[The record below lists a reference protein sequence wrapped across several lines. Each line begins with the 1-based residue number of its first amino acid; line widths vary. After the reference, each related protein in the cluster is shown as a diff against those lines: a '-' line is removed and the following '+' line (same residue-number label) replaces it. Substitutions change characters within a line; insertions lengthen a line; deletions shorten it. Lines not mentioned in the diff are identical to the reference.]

1 MVADSG
7 LFNPEVYGNS
17 SRWQGQIADD
27 SGWRDNISPG
37 KIENPGATK
46 GWGRRYKVRIMGIH
60 DKEEESISSDQ
71 LPWAQVEMPITG
83 GGGQAGAYM
92 TPNLRQ
98 GMFVYGYFQ
107 DGPEQQVPIITGVLG
122 HNATTKLKQKIG
134 ETDSNF
140 APTSGYAEGKVPKT
154 YRTKEVVP
162 KYDQVTSRPKTA
174 SEEKDVEVAEA
185 VGNEKNLINQFGLK
199 KDLAATAEQLKD
211 ITNAQSQADL
221 LGLLGEAKEVFVKS
235 KVHQEL
241 RNRVKRANSPI
252 KKPEPGATCE
262 SADAP
267 HRLNA
272 GQVQREDKYREK
284 IVVAKPDD
292 PVGSSM
298 KAMQTVIDNITNK
311 IDKYQKAV
319 QGGGYIDMVSLKNPM
334 ADLEKEIEGASQEM
348 SKYMKVVTDKMMEFV
363 NKTTNKE
370 LSSAVSAMP
379 SSMRFMFAD
388 MKELTGQTTHSMYLD
403 IGNNLS
409 ETIGPILKESLNV
422 NNILDKAKERAL
434 GMDMLDINIPLPK
447 ISDLA
452 NEAIGV
458 LDSVKSNVAFPIRRS
473 TGKTPPPG
481 VISGNGTKEDPWI
494 SPASEAQGD
503 IPMPPQ
509 EVLLPPPPP
518 PQQIPPLPEWIAQ
531 FGPEEGKIKYK
542 EAKRGLVTST
552 PDTSL
557 PPVVRQAVLIPPSV
571 SEFSEQ
577 IVSNANSD
585 GIADLTINS
594 SVDVLT
600 KPTVPICYAEDVAA
614 KIIYANKKIID
625 DANNKIINN
634 MNDFIGDMQTMMGIE
649 QQKASDLLPGL
660 EPGAIVNITDEEV
673 LDQVRGGSN
682 YLTAKG
688 VGITFFKNIK
698 PGITTSPGSGAL
710 VDITVS
716 SGGLAGFGN
725 GSGAQH
731 FTWISQGTNYTNGN
745 QNATDVDTDG
755 DGTGMKIN
763 MVVSGGAIQ
772 TIFVHTIGTGY
783 KVGDTIIPHM
793 AGGGSSVAGN
803 GSFKLDMVAGAIDAD
818 GIVIAKNGG
827 NYQTGDVLKINGG
840 GFDAS
845 FTLTAVNDV
854 PKPKEKSAKKP
865 NDLSGLLSKLN
876 GIQGNLSKAL
886 NFENMKTN
894 LFPFELPP
902 NPAVSDFY
910 QLVRGGAAAAE
921 TQLPSLEALA
931 KNVNVDQLIP
941 DPEQALSFV
950 QPQKGQPNITKLAE
964 LRNTAEDLVD
974 TAEGLVDDVTDTF
987 GIG

>member
-7 LFNPEVYGNS
+7 LFNPEVYGQGP
-17 SRWQGQIADD
+17 RWQGQIADD

-37 KIENPGATK
+37 KIENPESTK

-71 LPWAQVEMPITG
+71 LPWAQVEMPITA
-83 GGGQAGAYM
+83 GGGQGGASA

-122 HNATTKLKQKIG
+122 HNATTVLKQKIG

-140 APTSGYAEGKVPKT
+140 AAISGYAEGKVAKT

-162 KYDQVTSRPKTA
+162 KYDQVTSKPKTK
-174 SEEKDVEVAEA
+174 SSQNDVENLES
-185 VGNEKNLINQFGLK
+185 VGKGLLNQFGLK

-211 ITNAQSQADL
+211 IASAQSQADAL
-221 LGLLGEAKEVFVKS
+221 ELIGEAKEIFVKS

-252 KKPEPGATCE
+252 TPPVPGATCE

-298 KAMQTVIDNITNK
+298 KAMQTVIDNLTNK

-319 QGGGYIDMVSLKNPM
+319 QNGGYIDMVSMKNPL
-334 ADLEKEIEGASQEM
+334 ADMNKEIENSSQEM

-370 LSSAVSAMP
+370 LASAVSAMP

-388 MKELTGQTTHSMYLD
+388 MKELTGQTTHKMYLD
-403 IGNNLS
+403 IGNDLS
-409 ETIGPILKESLNV
+409 GTIGPILKQSLNV
-422 NNILDKAKERAL
+422 DGILDIAKQKGRSI
-434 GMDMLDINIPLPK
+434 DMDINIPLPK
-447 ISDLA
+447 IAST
-452 NEAIGV
+452 AIGV
-458 LDSVKSNVAFPIRRS
+458 LDAVNTNVSFPTRRS
-473 TGKTPPPG
+473 TGKTPPKG

-494 SPASEAQGD
+494 SPAIEGQASL
-503 IPMPPQ
+503 PMPPQ
-509 EVLLPPPPP
+509 ELLMPPPPP
-518 PQQIPPLPEWIAQ
+518 VSIPPLPEWIAQ

-542 EAKRGLVTST
+542 EAKKGLVTDMGVGVKMPT
-552 PDTSL
+552 KE
-557 PPVVRQAVLIPPSV
+557 QFEKQLIDN
-571 SEFSEQ
+571 
-577 IVSNANSD
+577 SNTD
-585 GIADLTINS
+585 GISPLTIS
-594 SVDVLT
+594 MDDTLT
-600 KPTVPICYAEDVAA
+600 HPSVPICYAEDVAA
-614 KIIYANKKIID
+614 KVIYANKKAID
-625 DANNKIINN
+625 DANNKIMDN
-634 MNDFIGDMQTMMGIE
+634 MNHFIDDMQTLIGIE
-649 QQKASDLLPGL
+649 QEKGNDLLPGL

-682 YLTAKG
+682 YLTADK
-688 VGITFFKNIK
+688 VGLTFFKNIK

-716 SGGLAGFGN
+716 SGGIVGFGI
-725 GSGAQH
+725 GTGVAQH
-731 FTWISQGTNYTNGN
+731 FTWVSQGTNYDGAGGGNGN
-745 QNATDVDTDG
+745 QNDTHVDTSG
-755 DGTGMKIN
+755 IGTGMRLN
-763 MVVSGGAIQ
+763 MVVSGGVIQ
-772 TIFVHTIGTGY
+772 TLFVHTTGTGY

-793 AGGGSSVAGN
+793 GAGGSSIAGN

-827 NYQTGDVLKINGG
+827 NYQTGDVLKVNGG

-845 FTLTAVNDV
+845 FTITAANDV
-854 PKPKEKSAKKP
+854 PLPKKKDTKKP
-865 NDLSGLLSKLN
+865 NDLSGLLSKLS
-876 GIQGNLSKAL
+876 GIQGNLSQAL
-886 NFENMKTN
+886 QFENMKTN
-894 LFPFELPP
+894 LFDFELPP

-931 KNVNVDQLIP
+931 KNVNADQLIP
-941 DPEQALSFV
+941 DAEQALSFV
-950 QPQKGQPNITKLAE
+950 LPQNGQANINKLAD

-974 TAEGLVDDVTDTF
+974 TVDDVTNTL

>member
-7 LFNPEVYGNS
+7 LFNPEVYGQGP
-17 SRWQGQIADD
+17 RWQGQIADD

-37 KIENPGATK
+37 KIENPESTK

-71 LPWAQVEMPITG
+71 LPWAQVEMPITA
-83 GGGQAGAYM
+83 GGGQAGAFA

-122 HNATTKLKQKIG
+122 HNATTVLKQKIG

-140 APTSGYAEGKVPKT
+140 AATSGYADGKVAKT

-162 KYDQVTSRPKTA
+162 KYDQVTSKPKKA
-174 SEEKDVEVAEA
+174 SVEKDVEVAEA
-185 VGNEKNLINQFGLK
+185 VGNEKNLLNQFGLK

-211 ITNAQSQADL
+211 IANAQSQADAL
-221 LGLLGEAKEVFVKS
+221 QLIGQAKEVFIKS

-241 RNRVKRANSPI
+241 RNRIKRANSPI
-252 KKPEPGATCE
+252 TPPVPGATCE

-298 KAMQTVIDNITNK
+298 KAMQTVIDNLTNK

-319 QGGGYIDMVSLKNPM
+319 QGGGYIDMVSMKNPL
-334 ADLEKEIEGASQEM
+334 ADMNREIENSSQEM

-370 LSSAVSAMP
+370 LASAVSAMP

-388 MKELTGQTTHSMYLD
+388 MKELTGQTTHKMYLD
-403 IGNNLS
+403 IGNDLS
-409 ETIGPILKESLNV
+409 STIGPVLKQALNV
-422 NNILDKAKERAL
+422 DSILDKAKQNAL
-434 GMDMLDINIPLPK
+434 SIDMDINIPLPK
-447 ISDLA
+447 IAST
-452 NEAIGV
+452 AIGV
-458 LDSVKSNVAFPIRRS
+458 LDAVNTNVSFPTRRS
-473 TGKTPPPG
+473 TGKTPPKG
-481 VISGNGTKEDPWI
+481 VISGSGTKEDPWI
-494 SPASEAQGD
+494 SPASEAQGMLA
-503 IPMPPQ
+503 MPPQ
-509 EVLLPPPPP
+509 ELLMPPIP
-518 PQQIPPLPEWIAQ
+518 PQQIPPLPDWIAR

-542 EAKRGLVTST
+542 EAKKGIVTDIGERIVGLRKPTKEEFE
-552 PDTSL
+552 
-557 PPVVRQAVLIPPSV
+557 QQLI
-571 SEFSEQ
+571 Q
-577 IVSNANSD
+577 NSNTD
-585 GIADLTINS
+585 GIADLAISS
-594 SVDVLT
+594 SVDMVT
-600 KPTVPICYAEDVAA
+600 HPSVPMCYAEDVAA
-614 KIIYANKKIID
+614 KIIYANKKAID
-625 DANNKIINN
+625 DANNAILNN
-634 MNDFIGDMQTMMGIE
+634 MNHFIDDMQSMIGIE
-649 QQKASDLLPGL
+649 QGSTSDLLPGL
-660 EPGAIVNITDEEV
+660 EQGAIVTFTDAEV
-673 LDQVRGGSN
+673 LDQTLGGTN
-682 YLTAKG
+682 YLTAER
-688 VGITFFKNIK
+688 VGTSFFGNIT

-716 SGGLAGFGN
+716 SGGLAGLGN
-725 GSGAQH
+725 AGGAQH

-772 TIFVHTIGTGY
+772 TIFVHTIGTKY

-793 AGGGSSVAGN
+793 QGGGSSIAGN
-803 GSFKLDMVAGAIDAD
+803 GSFKLDMVAGAVDAG
-818 GIVIAKNGG
+818 GIKIVNNGG
-827 NYQTGDVLKINGG
+827 NYQVGDVLRVDAGG
-840 GFDAS
+840 DDAT
-845 FTLTAVNDV
+845 FTITSSNNV
-854 PKPKEKSAKKP
+854 PLPKKKDAKKP
-865 NDLSGLLSKLN
+865 NDLSGLLSKLS
-876 GIQGNLSKAL
+876 GIQGNLSQAL
-886 NFENMKTN
+886 QFENMKTN
-894 LFPFELPP
+894 LFDFELPP

-941 DPEQALSFV
+941 DAEQALSFV
-950 QPQKGQPNITKLAE
+950 LPQNGQTNINKLADLAE
-964 LRNTAEDLVD
+964 NTVEDVAD
-974 TAEGLVDDVTDTF
+974 TL

>member
-1 MVADSG
+1 MIADSG
-7 LFNPEVYGNS
+7 LFNPEVYGQGP
-17 SRWQGQIADD
+17 RWQGQIADD

-37 KIENPGATK
+37 KIENPESTK

-71 LPWAQVEMPITG
+71 LPWAQVEMPITA
-83 GGGQAGAYM
+83 GGGQGGASA

-122 HNATTKLKQKIG
+122 HNATTVLKQKIG

-140 APTSGYAEGKVPKT
+140 AAISGYAEGKVAKT

-162 KYDQVTSRPKTA
+162 KYDQVTSKPKTK
-174 SEEKDVEVAEA
+174 SSQNDVENLES
-185 VGNEKNLINQFGLK
+185 VGKGLLNQFGLK
-199 KDLAATAEQLKD
+199 KDLTATAEQLKD
-211 ITNAQSQADL
+211 IANARSQADAL
-221 LGLLGEAKEVFVKS
+221 ELIGEAKEIFVKS

-252 KKPEPGATCE
+252 TPPVPGATCE

-298 KAMQTVIDNITNK
+298 KAMQTVIDNLTNK

-319 QGGGYIDMVSLKNPM
+319 QNGGYIDMVSMKNPL
-334 ADLEKEIEGASQEM
+334 ADMNREIENSSQEM

-370 LSSAVSAMP
+370 LASAVSAMP

-388 MKELTGQTTHSMYLD
+388 MKELTGQTTHKMYLD
-403 IGNNLS
+403 IGNDLS
-409 ETIGPILKESLNV
+409 STIGPVLKQSLNV
-422 NNILDKAKERAL
+422 DSILDIAKQKAL
-434 GMDMLDINIPLPK
+434 SIDMDINIPLPK
-447 ISDLA
+447 IASA
-452 NEAIGV
+452 AIGV
-458 LDSVKSNVAFPIRRS
+458 LDAVNTNVSFPTRRS
-473 TGKTPPPG
+473 TGKTPPKG

-494 SPASEAQGD
+494 SPAIEGQASL
-503 IPMPPQ
+503 PMPPQ
-509 EVLLPPPPP
+509 ELLMPPPPP
-518 PQQIPPLPEWIAQ
+518 VSIPPLPEWIAQ

-542 EAKRGLVTST
+542 EAKKGLVTDMGVGVKMPT
-552 PDTSL
+552 KE
-557 PPVVRQAVLIPPSV
+557 QFEKQLIDN
-571 SEFSEQ
+571 
-577 IVSNANSD
+577 SNTD
-585 GIADLTINS
+585 GISPLTIS
-594 SVDVLT
+594 MDDTLT
-600 KPTVPICYAEDVAA
+600 HPSVPICYAEDVAA
-614 KIIYANKKIID
+614 KVIYANKKAID
-625 DANNKIINN
+625 DANNKIMDN
-634 MNDFIGDMQTMMGIE
+634 MNHFIDDMQTLIGIE
-649 QQKASDLLPGL
+649 QEKGNDLLPGL

-682 YLTAKG
+682 YLTADK
-688 VGITFFKNIK
+688 VGLTFFKNIK

-716 SGGLAGFGN
+716 SGGIVGFGI
-725 GSGAQH
+725 GTGVAQH
-731 FTWISQGTNYTNGN
+731 FTWVSQGTNYDGAGGGNGN
-745 QNATDVDTDG
+745 QNDTHVDTSG
-755 DGTGMKIN
+755 IGTGMRLN
-763 MVVSGGAIQ
+763 MVVSGGVIQ
-772 TIFVHTIGTGY
+772 TLFVHTTGTGY

-793 AGGGSSVAGN
+793 GAGGSSIAGN

-827 NYQTGDVLKINGG
+827 NYQTGDVLKVNGG

-845 FTLTAVNDV
+845 FTITAANDV
-854 PKPKEKSAKKP
+854 PLPKKKDTKKP
-865 NDLSGLLSKLN
+865 NDLSGLLSKLS
-876 GIQGNLSKAL
+876 GIQGNLSQAL
-886 NFENMKTN
+886 QFENMKTN
-894 LFPFELPP
+894 LFDFELPP

-931 KNVNVDQLIP
+931 KNVNADQLIP
-941 DPEQALSFV
+941 DAEQALSFV
-950 QPQKGQPNITKLAE
+950 LPQNGQANINKLAD

-974 TAEGLVDDVTDTF
+974 TVDDVTNTL

>member
-1 MVADSG
+1 MIADSG
-7 LFNPEVYGNS
+7 LFNPEVYGQGP
-17 SRWQGQIADD
+17 RWQGQIADD

-37 KIENPGATK
+37 KIENPESTK

-71 LPWAQVEMPITG
+71 LPWAQVEMPITA
-83 GGGQAGAYM
+83 GGGQGGASA

-122 HNATTKLKQKIG
+122 HNATTVLKQKIG

-140 APTSGYAEGKVPKT
+140 AAISGYAEGKVAKT

-162 KYDQVTSRPKTA
+162 KYDQVTSKPKTK
-174 SEEKDVEVAEA
+174 SSQNDVENLES
-185 VGNEKNLINQFGLK
+185 VGKGLLNQFGLK
-199 KDLAATAEQLKD
+199 KDLTATAEQLKD
-211 ITNAQSQADL
+211 IANARSQADAL
-221 LGLLGEAKEVFVKS
+221 ELIGEAKEIFVKS

-252 KKPEPGATCE
+252 TPPVPGATCE

-298 KAMQTVIDNITNK
+298 KAMQTVIDNLTNK

-319 QGGGYIDMVSLKNPM
+319 QNGGYIDMVSMKNPL
-334 ADLEKEIEGASQEM
+334 ADMNKEIENSSQEM

-370 LSSAVSAMP
+370 LASAVSAMP

-388 MKELTGQTTHSMYLD
+388 MKELTGQTTHKMYLD
-403 IGNNLS
+403 IGNDLS
-409 ETIGPILKESLNV
+409 GTIGPILKQSLNV
-422 NNILDKAKERAL
+422 DGILDIAKQKGRSI
-434 GMDMLDINIPLPK
+434 DMDINIPLPK
-447 ISDLA
+447 IAST
-452 NEAIGV
+452 AIGV
-458 LDSVKSNVAFPIRRS
+458 LDAVNTNVSFPTRRS
-473 TGKTPPPG
+473 TGKTPPKG

-494 SPASEAQGD
+494 SPAIEGQASL
-503 IPMPPQ
+503 PMPPQ
-509 EVLLPPPPP
+509 ELLMPPPPP
-518 PQQIPPLPEWIAQ
+518 VSIPPLPEWIAQ

-542 EAKRGLVTST
+542 EAKKGLVTDMGVGVKMPT
-552 PDTSL
+552 KE
-557 PPVVRQAVLIPPSV
+557 QFEKQLIDN
-571 SEFSEQ
+571 
-577 IVSNANSD
+577 SNTD
-585 GIADLTINS
+585 GISPLTIS
-594 SVDVLT
+594 MDDTLT
-600 KPTVPICYAEDVAA
+600 HPSVPICYAEDVAA
-614 KIIYANKKIID
+614 KVIYANKKAID
-625 DANNKIINN
+625 DANNKIMDN
-634 MNDFIGDMQTMMGIE
+634 MNHFIDDMQTLIGIE
-649 QQKASDLLPGL
+649 QEKGNDLLPGL

-682 YLTAKG
+682 YLTADK
-688 VGITFFKNIK
+688 VGLTFFKNIK

-716 SGGLAGFGN
+716 SGGIVGFGI
-725 GSGAQH
+725 GTGVAQH
-731 FTWISQGTNYTNGN
+731 FTWVSQGTNYDGAGGGNGN
-745 QNATDVDTDG
+745 QNDTHVDTSG
-755 DGTGMKIN
+755 IGTGMRLN
-763 MVVSGGAIQ
+763 MVVSGGVIQ
-772 TIFVHTIGTGY
+772 TLFVHTTGTGY

-793 AGGGSSVAGN
+793 GAGGSSIAGN

-827 NYQTGDVLKINGG
+827 NYQTGDVLKVNGG

-845 FTLTAVNDV
+845 FTITAANDV
-854 PKPKEKSAKKP
+854 PLPKKKDTKKP
-865 NDLSGLLSKLN
+865 NDLSGLLSKLS
-876 GIQGNLSKAL
+876 GIQGNLSQAL
-886 NFENMKTN
+886 QFENMKTN
-894 LFPFELPP
+894 LFDFELPP

-931 KNVNVDQLIP
+931 KNVNADQLIP
-941 DPEQALSFV
+941 DAEQALSFV
-950 QPQKGQPNITKLAE
+950 LPQNGQANINKLAD

-974 TAEGLVDDVTDTF
+974 TVDDVTNTL

>member
-7 LFNPEVYGNS
+7 LFNPEVYGQGP
-17 SRWQGQIADD
+17 RWQGQIADD

-46 GWGRRYKVRIMGIH
+46 GWGRRYKVRIMGLH

-83 GGGQAGAYM
+83 GGGQGGAYM

-107 DGPEQQVPIITGVLG
+107 DGLEQQVPIITGVLG

-134 ETDSNF
+134 ETESNF
-140 APTSGYAEGKVPKT
+140 AATSGYAEGKVPKN

-162 KYDQVTSRPKTA
+162 KYDQVTAKPKEA
-174 SEEKDVEVAEA
+174 SVEKDVEVAEA

-211 ITNAQSQADL
+211 IATAQNQADL
-221 LGLLGEAKEVFVKS
+221 LNLVGEAKEIFVKS

-241 RNRVKRANSPI
+241 RNRIKRANSPVS
-252 KKPEPGATCE
+252 PPQPGATCE

-298 KAMQTVIDNITNK
+298 KAMQTVIDNVTNK
-311 IDKYQKAV
+311 IDKYQKAI

-370 LSSAVSAMP
+370 LTTAVSAMP

-388 MKELTGQTTHSMYLD
+388 MKELTGQTTHKMYLD
-403 IGNNLS
+403 IGNDLS
-409 ETIGPILKESLNV
+409 GTIAPILKQALNV
-422 NNILDKAKERAL
+422 DGILDIAKQRAL
-434 GMDMLDINIPLPK
+434 SMDMDINIPLPK

-452 NEAIGV
+452 NQAVGI
-458 LDSVKSNVAFPIRRS
+458 LDSVNTNVSLP
-473 TGKTPPPG
+473 TKKTIGNVPPPQ
-481 VISGNGTKEDPWI
+481 VISGSGTKEDPWI
-494 SPASEAQGD
+494 SPAIEGQASLA
-503 IPMPPQ
+503 MPPQ
-509 EVLLPPPPP
+509 ELLMPPPP

-542 EAKRGLVTST
+542 EAKKGIVTSN
-552 PDTSL
+552 L
-557 PPVVRQAVLIPPSV
+557 PPAYTKQPTKEQFENKLIENS
-571 SEFSEQ
+571 
-577 IVSNANSD
+577 NSD
-585 GIADLTINS
+585 GITPLSISMDDDDILTH
-594 SVDVLT
+594 
-600 KPTVPICYAEDVAA
+600 PRVPMCYAEDVAA
-614 KIIYANKKIID
+614 KVIYANRKAIDEANEKIIS
-625 DANNKIINN
+625 N
-634 MNDFIGDMQTMMGIE
+634 MNRFIGDMQDFIGIE
-649 QQKASDLLPGL
+649 QQKGSDLLPGL
-660 EPGAIVNITDEEV
+660 EQGAIVNITDEEV
-673 LDQVRGGSN
+673 LDQVRGGSL

-698 PGITTSPGSGAL
+698 PGITTSSGSGAL

-716 SGGLAGFGN
+716 SGGIVGFGI
-725 GSGAQH
+725 GSGAAQH
-731 FTWISQGTNYTNGN
+731 FTWISQGTNYDGAGGGNGN
-745 QNATDVDTDG
+745 QNDTHVDTSG
-755 DGTGMKIN
+755 IGTGMRLN
-763 MVVSGGAIQ
+763 LVVSGGVIQ
-772 TIFVHTIGTGY
+772 NMFVHTTGTGY

-793 AGGGSSVAGN
+793 GSGASSIAGN

-827 NYQTGDVLKINGG
+827 NYQTGDVLKVNGG

-854 PKPKEKSAKKP
+854 PKPKQKSPKKP
-865 NDLSGLLSKLN
+865 NDLSGLLSKLG

-886 NFENMKTN
+886 QFENVKTN
-894 LFPFELPP
+894 LFDFELPP

-910 QLVRGGAAAAE
+910 QLVRGGAAVAQNE
-921 TQLPSLEALA
+921 LPSLEALA
-931 KNVNVDQLIP
+931 KNVNAEQLVP
-941 DPEQALSFV
+941 DAEQALSFV
-950 QPQKGQPNITKLAE
+950 LPQNGQANINKLE
-964 LRNTAEDLVD
+964 DLRNTAEDLVD
-974 TAEGLVDDVTDTF
+974 TAEGIVDNVSDTL

>member
-7 LFNPEVYGNS
+7 LFNPEVYGQGP
-17 SRWQGQIADD
+17 RWQGQIADD

-37 KIENPGATK
+37 KIENPESTK
-46 GWGRRYKVRIMGIH
+46 GWGRRYKVRIMGLH
-60 DKEEESISSDQ
+60 DKEEETISSDQ
-71 LPWAQVEMPITG
+71 LPWAQVEMPITA
-83 GGGQAGAYM
+83 GGGQAGASA

-122 HNATTKLKQKIG
+122 HNATTQLKQNIG

-162 KYDQVTSRPKTA
+162 KYDQVTAKPKTKSA
-174 SEEKDVEVAEA
+174 QNDVENLES
-185 VGNEKNLINQFGLK
+185 VGKGLLNQFGLK
-199 KDLAATAEQLKD
+199 KDLTATAEQLKD
-211 ITNAQSQADL
+211 ITNARSQADAL
-221 LGLLGEAKEVFVKS
+221 QLIGEAKEIFVKS

-252 KKPEPGATCE
+252 TPPVAGATCE

-284 IVVAKPDD
+284 IVIAKPDD

-298 KAMQTVIDNITNK
+298 KAMQTVIDNLANK

-319 QGGGYIDMVSLKNPM
+319 QGGGYIDMVSMKKPLR
-334 ADLEKEIEGASQEM
+334 DLNRDIENSSQEM

-370 LSSAVSAMP
+370 LGGAVSAMP

-409 ETIGPILKESLNV
+409 STIGPILKESLNI
-422 NNILDKAKERAL
+422 NNILETAKQRAISV
-434 GMDMLDINIPLPK
+434 DMDINIPLPK
-447 ISDLA
+447 IASA
-452 NEAIGV
+452 AIGV
-458 LDSVKSNVAFPIRRS
+458 LDAVNTNVSFPTRRS
-473 TGKTPPPG
+473 TGKTAPPG
-481 VISGNGTKEDPWI
+481 VISGSGTKEDPWI

-503 IPMPPQ
+503 MPMPPE

-518 PQQIPPLPEWIAQ
+518 VSIPPLPEWIAQ

-542 EAKRGLVTST
+542 EAKRGLVTDIGVGLKMPT
-552 PDTSL
+552 KE
-557 PPVVRQAVLIPPSV
+557 QFQEQLI
-571 SEFSEQ
+571 Q
-577 IVSNANSD
+577 NSNTD
-585 GIADLTINS
+585 GIADLSISTNDAYTTP
-594 SVDVLT
+594 SV
-600 KPTVPICYAEDVAA
+600 PMCYAEDVAA
-614 KIIYANKKIID
+614 KIIYANKKAID
-625 DANNKIINN
+625 DANNKIMDN
-634 MNDFIGDMQTMMGIE
+634 MNHFIDDMQTLMGIE
-649 QQKASDLLPGL
+649 QEKSSDLLPGL
-660 EPGAIVNITDEEV
+660 EQGAIVNITDEEV
-673 LDQVRGGSN
+673 LDQVRGGSL
-682 YLTAKG
+682 YLTADR

-716 SGGLAGFGN
+716 SGGIVGFGI
-725 GSGAQH
+725 GSGVAQH
-731 FTWISQGTNYTNGN
+731 FTWISQGTNYDGAGGGNGN
-745 QNATDVDTDG
+745 QNDTHVDTDG
-755 DGTGMKIN
+755 DGTGMRLN
-763 MVVSGGAIQ
+763 MVVSGGVIQ
-772 TIFVHTIGTGY
+772 TIFVHTTGTGY

-793 AGGGSSVAGN
+793 GAGGSSIAGN

-818 GIVIAKNGG
+818 GIKIVKNGG
-827 NYQTGDVLKINGG
+827 NYQTGDVLKVNGG

-845 FTLTAVNDV
+845 FTVTQANDV
-854 PKPKEKSAKKP
+854 PLPKKKDAKKP
-865 NDLSGLLSKLN
+865 NDLSGLLSKLS
-876 GIQGNLSKAL
+876 GIQGNLSQAL
-886 NFENMKTN
+886 QFENVKTN

-910 QLVRGGAAAAE
+910 QLVRGGATQAE
-921 TQLPSLEALA
+921 TQMPSMEALA

-941 DPEQALSFV
+941 DAEQALSFV
-950 QPQKGQPNITKLAE
+950 LPQKGQPNIDKLAE
-964 LRNTAEDLVD
+964 LRDVAENVTNTL
-974 TAEGLVDDVTDTF
+974 

>member
-7 LFNPEVYGNS
+7 LFNPEVYGQGP
-17 SRWQGQIADD
+17 RWQGQIADD
-27 SGWRDNISPG
+27 SGWRDNISSG
-37 KIENPGATK
+37 KIENPESTK
-46 GWGRRYKVRIMGIH
+46 GWGRRYKVRIMGLH
-60 DKEEESISSDQ
+60 DKEEETISSDQ
-71 LPWAQVEMPITG
+71 LPWAQVEMPITA
-83 GGGQAGAYM
+83 GGGQAGASA

-122 HNATTKLKQKIG
+122 HNATTQLKQKIG
-134 ETDSNF
+134 ESDSNF

-162 KYDQVTSRPKTA
+162 KYDQVTAKPKTKSA
-174 SEEKDVEVAEA
+174 QNDVENLES
-185 VGNEKNLINQFGLK
+185 VGKGLLNQFGLK
-199 KDLAATAEQLKD
+199 KDLTATAEQLKD
-211 ITNAQSQADL
+211 ITNARSQADAL
-221 LGLLGEAKEVFVKS
+221 QLIGEAKEIFVKS

-252 KKPEPGATCE
+252 TPPVAGATCE

-284 IVVAKPDD
+284 IVIAKPDD

-298 KAMQTVIDNITNK
+298 KAMQTVIDNLTNK

-319 QGGGYIDMVSLKNPM
+319 QGGGYIDMVSMKNPL
-334 ADLEKEIEGASQEM
+334 ADMNREIENSSQEM

-370 LSSAVSAMP
+370 LASAVSAMP

-388 MKELTGQTTHSMYLD
+388 MKELTGQTTHKMYLD
-403 IGNNLS
+403 IGNDLS
-409 ETIGPILKESLNV
+409 STIGPVLKQALNV
-422 NNILDKAKERAL
+422 DSILDKAKQNAL
-434 GMDMLDINIPLPK
+434 SIDMDINIPLPK
-447 ISDLA
+447 IAST
-452 NEAIGV
+452 AIGV
-458 LDSVKSNVAFPIRRS
+458 LDAVNTNVSFPTRRS
-473 TGKTPPPG
+473 TGKTPPKG
-481 VISGNGTKEDPWI
+481 VISGSGTKEDPWI
-494 SPASEAQGD
+494 SPASEAQGMLA
-503 IPMPPQ
+503 MPPQ
-509 EVLLPPPPP
+509 ELLMPPIP

-542 EAKRGLVTST
+542 EAKKGIVTSQLPSTITNT
-552 PDTSL
+552 PTKE
-557 PPVVRQAVLIPPSV
+557 QFQEQLI
-571 SEFSEQ
+571 Q
-577 IVSNANSD
+577 NANTN
-585 GIADLTINS
+585 GIADLSISS
-594 SVDVLT
+594 SVDGIT
-600 KPTVPICYAEDVAA
+600 SPSVPMCYAEDVAA
-614 KIIYANKKIID
+614 KIIYANKKAID

-634 MNDFIGDMQTMMGIE
+634 MNDFIGDMQTLMGIE

-725 GSGAQH
+725 AGGAQH
-731 FTWISQGTNYTNGN
+731 FTFISQGTNYTNGN

-772 TIFVHTIGTGY
+772 TIFVHTIGAGY

-793 AGGGSSVAGN
+793 QGGGSSIAGN

-827 NYQTGDVLKINGG
+827 NYQTGDVLKVNGG
-840 GFDAS
+840 AFDAS

-854 PKPKEKSAKKP
+854 PKPKDSKPKKP

-876 GIQGNLSKAL
+876 GIQGNLSQAL
-886 NFENMKTN
+886 QFENMKTN
-894 LFPFELPP
+894 LFDFELPP

-941 DPEQALSFV
+941 DAEQALSFV
-950 QPQKGQPNITKLAE
+950 LPQNGQTNINKLADLAE
-964 LRNTAEDLVD
+964 NTVEDVAD
-974 TAEGLVDDVTDTF
+974 TL

>member
-1 MVADSG
+1 MVAESG
-7 LFNPEVYGNS
+7 LFNPEVYGQGP
-17 SRWQGQIADD
+17 RWQGQIADD

-37 KIENPGATK
+37 KIENPESTK

-71 LPWAQVEMPITG
+71 LPWAQVEMPITA
-83 GGGQAGAYM
+83 GGGQAGASA

-122 HNATTKLKQKIG
+122 HNATTELKQKIG
-134 ETDSNF
+134 DTDSNF
-140 APTSGYAEGKVPKT
+140 APTSGYAEGKVPKDF
-154 YRTKEVVP
+154 RTKEVVP
-162 KYDQVTSRPKTA
+162 KYDQVTAKPKTA
-174 SEEKDVEVAEA
+174 SAQNDVETADS
-185 VGNEKNLINQFGLK
+185 VGSGTLNQFGLK
-199 KDLAATAEQLKD
+199 KDLEATAEQLKD
-211 ITNAQSQADL
+211 IATAQNQAEA
-221 LGLLGEAKEVFVKS
+221 LGLSGEAKEVFVKS
-235 KVHQEL
+235 RVHQEI
-241 RNRVKRANSPI
+241 RNRIRRANSPI
-252 KKPEPGATCE
+252 TPPVPGATCE

-298 KAMQTVIDNITNK
+298 KAMQTIIDNVTNK

-363 NKTTNKE
+363 NKTTNSE
-370 LSSAVSAMP
+370 LTTAVSAMP

-388 MKELTGQTTHSMYLD
+388 MKELTGQTTHKMYLD
-403 IGNNLS
+403 IGNDLS
-409 ETIGPILKESLNV
+409 GTIGPVLKQALNV
-422 NNILDKAKERAL
+422 DNILDTAKQRAL
-434 GMDMLDINIPLPK
+434 GIDMDINIPLPK
-447 ISDLA
+447 IAST
-452 NEAIGV
+452 AIGV
-458 LDSVKSNVAFPIRRS
+458 LDAVKTNVPFPTKRS
-473 TGKTPPPG
+473 TGKTAPPG
-481 VISGNGTKEDPWI
+481 VISGSGTKEDPWI
-494 SPASEAQGD
+494 SPASESQASLA
-503 IPMPPQ
+503 MPPK
-509 EVLLPPPPP
+509 ELLMPPPP
-518 PQQIPPLPEWIAQ
+518 PQQIPPLPDWISR

-542 EAKRGLVTST
+542 EAKKGIVDSQ
-552 PDTSL
+552 L
-557 PPVVRQAVLIPPSV
+557 PPAFSATPPTKEEFENKLI
-571 SEFSEQ
+571 Q
-577 IVSNANSD
+577 NSNTD
-585 GIADLTINS
+585 GIAPLSISMDDKLTHPHI
-594 SVDVLT
+594 
-600 KPTVPICYAEDVAA
+600 PMCYAEDVAA
-614 KIIYANKKIID
+614 KVIYANKKAID
-625 DANNKIINN
+625 EANNKIIDN
-634 MNDFIGDMQTMMGIE
+634 MNHFIEDMQTLMGIE
-649 QQKASDLLPGL
+649 QEKGSDLLPGL

-682 YLTAKG
+682 YLTADR

-725 GSGAQH
+725 AGGAQH
-731 FTWISQGTNYTNGN
+731 FTWVSQGTNYNNGN

-763 MVVSGGAIQ
+763 MIVSGGVIQ

-793 AGGGSSVAGN
+793 QGGGSSIAGN

-818 GIVIAKNGG
+818 GIKIVKNGG
-827 NYQTGDVLKINGG
+827 NYQTGDVLKVNGG

-845 FTLTAVNDV
+845 FTVTQANDV
-854 PKPKEKSAKKP
+854 PLPKKKDAKKP
-865 NDLSGLLSKLN
+865 NDLSGLLSKLS
-876 GIQGNLSKAL
+876 GIKGNLSQAL
-886 NFENMKTN
+886 QFENMKTN
-894 LFPFELPP
+894 LFDFELPP

-910 QLVRGGAAAAE
+910 QLVRGGATQAE
-921 TQLPSLEALA
+921 TQMPSLEALA
-931 KNVNVDQLIP
+931 KNVNADQIVP
-941 DPEQALSFV
+941 DAEEVMSFV
-950 QPQKGQPNITKLAE
+950 LPEKGQPSINKLA
-964 LRNTAEDLVD
+964 DLGKDAIGDVKD
-974 TAEGLVDDVTDTF
+974 TL

>member
-7 LFNPEVYGNS
+7 LFNPEVYGQGP
-17 SRWQGQIADD
+17 RWQGQIADD
-27 SGWRDNISPG
+27 SGWRDNIQPG
-37 KIENPGATK
+37 KFENSTTTQ
-46 GWGRRYKVRIMGIH
+46 GWGRRYKVRIMGLH

-83 GGGQAGAYM
+83 GGGQGGAYM

-107 DGPEQQVPIITGVLG
+107 DGLEQQVPIITGVLG

-134 ETDSNF
+134 ETESNF
-140 APTSGYAEGKVPKT
+140 AATSGYAEGKVPKN

-162 KYDQVTSRPKTA
+162 KYDQVTAKPKEA
-174 SEEKDVEVAEA
+174 SVEKDVEVAEA

-211 ITNAQSQADL
+211 IATAQNQADL
-221 LGLLGEAKEVFVKS
+221 LNLVGEAKEIFVKS

-241 RNRVKRANSPI
+241 RNRIKRANSPVS
-252 KKPEPGATCE
+252 PPQPGATCE

-298 KAMQTVIDNITNK
+298 KAMQTVIDNVTNK
-311 IDKYQKAV
+311 IDKYQKAI

-370 LSSAVSAMP
+370 LTTAVSAMP

-388 MKELTGQTTHSMYLD
+388 MKELTGQTTHKMYLD
-403 IGNNLS
+403 IGNDLS
-409 ETIGPILKESLNV
+409 GTIAPILKQALNV
-422 NNILDKAKERAL
+422 DGILDIAKQRAL
-434 GMDMLDINIPLPK
+434 SMDMDINIPLPK

-452 NEAIGV
+452 NQAVGI
-458 LDSVKSNVAFPIRRS
+458 LDSVNTNVSLP
-473 TGKTPPPG
+473 TKKTIGNVPPPQ
-481 VISGNGTKEDPWI
+481 VISGSGTKEDPWI
-494 SPASEAQGD
+494 SPAIEGQASLA
-503 IPMPPQ
+503 MPPQ
-509 EVLLPPPPP
+509 ELLMPPPP

-542 EAKRGLVTST
+542 EAKKGIVTSN
-552 PDTSL
+552 L
-557 PPVVRQAVLIPPSV
+557 PPAYTKQPTKEQFENKLIENS
-571 SEFSEQ
+571 
-577 IVSNANSD
+577 NSD
-585 GIADLTINS
+585 GITPLSISMDDDDILTH
-594 SVDVLT
+594 
-600 KPTVPICYAEDVAA
+600 PRVPMCYAEDVAA
-614 KIIYANKKIID
+614 KVIYANRKAIDEANEKIIS
-625 DANNKIINN
+625 N
-634 MNDFIGDMQTMMGIE
+634 MNRFIGDMQDFIGIE
-649 QQKASDLLPGL
+649 QQKGSDLLPGL
-660 EPGAIVNITDEEV
+660 EQGAIVNITDEEV
-673 LDQVRGGSN
+673 LDQVRGGSL

-698 PGITTSPGSGAL
+698 PGITTSSGSGAL

-716 SGGLAGFGN
+716 SGGIVGFGI
-725 GSGAQH
+725 GSGAAQH
-731 FTWISQGTNYTNGN
+731 FTWISQGTNYDGAGGGNGN
-745 QNATDVDTDG
+745 QNDTHVDTSG
-755 DGTGMKIN
+755 IGTGMRLN
-763 MVVSGGAIQ
+763 LVVSGGVIQ
-772 TIFVHTIGTGY
+772 NMFVHTTGTGY

-793 AGGGSSVAGN
+793 GSGASSIAGN

-827 NYQTGDVLKINGG
+827 NYQTGDVLKVNGG

-854 PKPKEKSAKKP
+854 PKPKQKSPKKP
-865 NDLSGLLSKLN
+865 NDLSGLLSKLG

-886 NFENMKTN
+886 QFENVKTN
-894 LFPFELPP
+894 LFDFELPP

-910 QLVRGGAAAAE
+910 QLVRGGAAVAQNE
-921 TQLPSLEALA
+921 LPSLEALA
-931 KNVNVDQLIP
+931 KNVNAEQLVP
-941 DPEQALSFV
+941 DAEQALSFV
-950 QPQKGQPNITKLAE
+950 LPQNGQANINKLE
-964 LRNTAEDLVD
+964 DLRNTAEDLVD
-974 TAEGLVDDVTDTF
+974 TAEGIVDNVSDTL

>member
-1 MVADSG
+1 MIADSG
-7 LFNPEVYGNS
+7 LFNPEVYGQGP
-17 SRWQGQIADD
+17 RWQGQIADD

-37 KIENPGATK
+37 KIENPESTK

-71 LPWAQVEMPITG
+71 LPWAQVEMPITA
-83 GGGQAGAYM
+83 GGGQGGASA

-122 HNATTKLKQKIG
+122 HNATTVLKQKIG

-140 APTSGYAEGKVPKT
+140 AAISGYAEGKVAKT

-162 KYDQVTSRPKTA
+162 KYDQVTSKPKTK
-174 SEEKDVEVAEA
+174 SSQNDVENLES
-185 VGNEKNLINQFGLK
+185 VGKGLLNQFGLK
-199 KDLAATAEQLKD
+199 KDLTATAEQLKD
-211 ITNAQSQADL
+211 IANARSQADAL
-221 LGLLGEAKEVFVKS
+221 ELIGEAKEIFVKS

-252 KKPEPGATCE
+252 TPPVPGATCE

-298 KAMQTVIDNITNK
+298 KAMQTVIDNLTNK

-319 QGGGYIDMVSLKNPM
+319 QNGGYIDMVSMKNPL
-334 ADLEKEIEGASQEM
+334 ADMNKEIENSSQEM

-370 LSSAVSAMP
+370 LASAVSAMP

-388 MKELTGQTTHSMYLD
+388 MKELTGQTTHKMYLD
-403 IGNNLS
+403 IGNDLS
-409 ETIGPILKESLNV
+409 GTIGPILKQSLNV
-422 NNILDKAKERAL
+422 DGILDIAKQKGRSI
-434 GMDMLDINIPLPK
+434 DMDINIPLPK
-447 ISDLA
+447 IAST
-452 NEAIGV
+452 AIGV
-458 LDSVKSNVAFPIRRS
+458 LDAVNTNVSFPTRRS
-473 TGKTPPPG
+473 TGKTPPKG

-494 SPASEAQGD
+494 SPAIEGQASL
-503 IPMPPQ
+503 PMPPQ
-509 EVLLPPPPP
+509 ELLMPPPPP
-518 PQQIPPLPEWIAQ
+518 VSIPPLPEWIAQ

-542 EAKRGLVTST
+542 EAKKGLVTDMGVGVKMPT
-552 PDTSL
+552 KE
-557 PPVVRQAVLIPPSV
+557 QFEKQLIDN
-571 SEFSEQ
+571 
-577 IVSNANSD
+577 SNTD
-585 GIADLTINS
+585 GISPLTIS
-594 SVDVLT
+594 MDDTLT
-600 KPTVPICYAEDVAA
+600 HPSVPICYAEDVAA
-614 KIIYANKKIID
+614 KVIYANKKAID
-625 DANNKIINN
+625 DANNKIMDN
-634 MNDFIGDMQTMMGIE
+634 MNHFIDDMQTLIGIE
-649 QQKASDLLPGL
+649 QEKGNDLLPGL

-682 YLTAKG
+682 YLTADK
-688 VGITFFKNIK
+688 VGLTFFKNIK

-716 SGGLAGFGN
+716 SGGIVGFGI
-725 GSGAQH
+725 GTGVAQH
-731 FTWISQGTNYTNGN
+731 FTWVSQGTNYDGAGGGNGN
-745 QNATDVDTDG
+745 QNDTHVDTSG
-755 DGTGMKIN
+755 IGTGMRLN
-763 MVVSGGAIQ
+763 MVVSGGVIQ
-772 TIFVHTIGTGY
+772 TLFVHTTGTGY

-793 AGGGSSVAGN
+793 GAGGSSIAGN

-827 NYQTGDVLKINGG
+827 NYQTGDVLKVNGG

-845 FTLTAVNDV
+845 FTITAANDV
-854 PKPKEKSAKKP
+854 PLPKKKDTKKP
-865 NDLSGLLSKLN
+865 NDLSGLLSKLS
-876 GIQGNLSKAL
+876 GIQGNLSQAL
-886 NFENMKTN
+886 QFENMKTN
-894 LFPFELPP
+894 LFDFELPP

-931 KNVNVDQLIP
+931 KNVNADQLIP
-941 DPEQALSFV
+941 DAEQALSFV
-950 QPQKGQPNITKLAE
+950 LPQNGQANINKLAD

-974 TAEGLVDDVTDTF
+974 NAAETF
-987 GIG
+987 GVG

>member
-7 LFNPEVYGNS
+7 LFNPEVYGQGP
-17 SRWQGQIADD
+17 RWQGQIADD

-37 KIENPGATK
+37 KIENPESTK

-71 LPWAQVEMPITG
+71 LPWAQVEMPITA
-83 GGGQAGAYM
+83 GGGQAGAFA

-122 HNATTKLKQKIG
+122 HNATTVLKQKIG

-140 APTSGYAEGKVPKT
+140 AATSGYADGKVAKT

-162 KYDQVTSRPKTA
+162 KYDQVTSKPKKA
-174 SEEKDVEVAEA
+174 SVEKDVEVAEA
-185 VGNEKNLINQFGLK
+185 VGNEKNLLNQFGLK

-211 ITNAQSQADL
+211 IASAQSQADAL
-221 LGLLGEAKEVFVKS
+221 QLIGQAKEVFIKS

-241 RNRVKRANSPI
+241 RNRIKRANSPI
-252 KKPEPGATCE
+252 TPPVPGATCE

-298 KAMQTVIDNITNK
+298 KAMQTVIDNLTNK

-319 QGGGYIDMVSLKNPM
+319 QGGGYIDMVSMKNPL
-334 ADLEKEIEGASQEM
+334 ADMNREIENSSQEM

-370 LSSAVSAMP
+370 LASAVSAMP

-388 MKELTGQTTHSMYLD
+388 MKELTGQTTHKMYLD
-403 IGNNLS
+403 IGNDLS
-409 ETIGPILKESLNV
+409 STIGPVLKQALNV
-422 NNILDKAKERAL
+422 DSILDKAKQNAL
-434 GMDMLDINIPLPK
+434 SIDMDINIPLPK
-447 ISDLA
+447 IAST
-452 NEAIGV
+452 AIGV
-458 LDSVKSNVAFPIRRS
+458 LDAVNTNVSFPTRRS
-473 TGKTPPPG
+473 TGKTPPKG
-481 VISGNGTKEDPWI
+481 VISGSGTKEDPWI
-494 SPASEAQGD
+494 SPASEAQGMLA
-503 IPMPPQ
+503 MPPQ
-509 EVLLPPPPP
+509 ELLMPPLPPVS
-518 PQQIPPLPEWIAQ
+518 IPPLPEWIAQ

-542 EAKRGLVTST
+542 EAKKGLVTDIGERIVGLRKPT
-552 PDTSL
+552 KEEFE
-557 PPVVRQAVLIPPSV
+557 QQLI
-571 SEFSEQ
+571 Q
-577 IVSNANSD
+577 NSNTD
-585 GIADLTINS
+585 GIADLSISTNDAYTTP
-594 SVDVLT
+594 SV
-600 KPTVPICYAEDVAA
+600 PMCYAEDVAA
-614 KIIYANKKIID
+614 KIIYANKKAID
-625 DANNKIINN
+625 DANNKIMDN
-634 MNDFIGDMQTMMGIE
+634 MNRFIGDMQDMIGIE
-649 QQKASDLLPGL
+649 QQKGSDLLPGL
-660 EPGAIVNITDEEV
+660 EQGAIVTFTDAEV
-673 LDQVRGGSN
+673 LDQTLGGTN
-682 YLTAKG
+682 YLTAER
-688 VGITFFKNIK
+688 VGTSFFGNIT

-716 SGGLAGFGN
+716 SGGLAGLGN
-725 GSGAQH
+725 AGGAQH

-772 TIFVHTIGTGY
+772 TIFVHTIGTKY

-793 AGGGSSVAGN
+793 QGGGSSIAGN
-803 GSFKLDMVAGAIDAD
+803 GSFKLDMVAGAVDAG
-818 GIVIAKNGG
+818 GIKIANNGG
-827 NYQTGDVLKINGG
+827 NYQVGDVLRVDAGG
-840 GFDAS
+840 DDAT
-845 FTLTAVNDV
+845 FTITSSNNV
-854 PKPKEKSAKKP
+854 PLPKKKDAKKP
-865 NDLSGLLSKLN
+865 NDLSGLLSKLS
-876 GIQGNLSKAL
+876 GIQGNLSQAL
-886 NFENMKTN
+886 QFENMKTN
-894 LFPFELPP
+894 LFDFELPP

-941 DPEQALSFV
+941 DAEQALSFV
-950 QPQKGQPNITKLAE
+950 LPQNGQTNINKLADLAE
-964 LRNTAEDLVD
+964 NTVEDVAD
-974 TAEGLVDDVTDTF
+974 TL

>member
-1 MVADSG
+1 MVAESG
-7 LFNPEVYGNS
+7 LFNPEVYGQGP
-17 SRWQGQIADD
+17 RWQGQIADD

-71 LPWAQVEMPITG
+71 LPWAQVEMPISG
-83 GGGQAGAYM
+83 GGGQAGAFM

-122 HNATTKLKQKIG
+122 HNATTVLKQKIG

-140 APTSGYAEGKVPKT
+140 AATSGYADGKVAKT

-162 KYDQVTSRPKTA
+162 KYDQVTSKPKKA
-174 SEEKDVEVAEA
+174 SVEKDVEVAEA
-185 VGNEKNLINQFGLK
+185 VGNEKNLLNQFGLK

-211 ITNAQSQADL
+211 IASAQSQADAL
-221 LGLLGEAKEVFVKS
+221 QLIGQAKEVFIKS

-241 RNRVKRANSPI
+241 RNRIKRANAPTT
-252 KKPEPGATCE
+252 PPVPGATCE

-298 KAMQTVIDNITNK
+298 KAMQTVIDNLTNK

-319 QGGGYIDMVSLKNPM
+319 QNGGYIDMVSMKNPL
-334 ADLEKEIEGASQEM
+334 ADMNKEIENSSKEM

-370 LSSAVSAMP
+370 LASAVSAMP

-388 MKELTGQTTHSMYLD
+388 MKELTGQTTHKMYLD
-403 IGNNLS
+403 IGNDLS
-409 ETIGPILKESLNV
+409 STIGPVLKQSLNV
-422 NNILDKAKERAL
+422 DSILDIAKQKAL
-434 GMDMLDINIPLPK
+434 SIDMDINIPLPK
-447 ISDLA
+447 IASA
-452 NEAIGV
+452 AIGV
-458 LDSVKSNVAFPIRRS
+458 LDAVNTNVSFPTRRS
-473 TGKTPPPG
+473 TGKTPPKG
-481 VISGNGTKEDPWI
+481 VISGSGTKEDPWI
-494 SPASEAQGD
+494 SPASEAQGMLA
-503 IPMPPQ
+503 MPPQ
-509 EVLLPPPPP
+509 ELLMPPIP

-542 EAKRGLVTST
+542 EAKKGIVTSE
-552 PDTSL
+552 L
-557 PPVVRQAVLIPPSV
+557 PSAITNIPTKEQFQEQLI
-571 SEFSEQ
+571 Q
-577 IVSNANSD
+577 NANTD
-585 GIADLTINS
+585 GIADLSIS
-594 SVDVLT
+594 SSIDNIT
-600 KPTVPICYAEDVAA
+600 KPSVPICYAEDVAA
-614 KIIYANKKIID
+614 KIIYANKKAID

-634 MNDFIGDMQTMMGIE
+634 MNDFIGDMQTLMGIE
-649 QQKASDLLPGL
+649 QQKGSDLLPGL

-725 GSGAQH
+725 AGGAQH
-731 FTWISQGTNYTNGN
+731 FTFISQGTNYTNGT

-763 MVVSGGAIQ
+763 MTVTGGAIQ

-827 NYQTGDVLKINGG
+827 NYQTGDVLKVNGG
-840 GFDAS
+840 AFDAS

-854 PKPKEKSAKKP
+854 PKPKDSKPKKP
-865 NDLSGLLSKLN
+865 NDLSGLLSKLS
-876 GIQGNLSKAL
+876 GIQGNLSQAL
-886 NFENMKTN
+886 QFENVKTN
-894 LFPFELPP
+894 LFDFELPP

-931 KNVNVDQLIP
+931 KNVNADQLIP
-941 DPEQALSFV
+941 DAEQALSFV
-950 QPQKGQPNITKLAE
+950 LPQNGQANINKLAD

-974 TAEGLVDDVTDTF
+974 TVDDVTNTL

>member
-1 MVADSG
+1 MVAESG
-7 LFNPEVYGNS
+7 LFNPEVYGQGP
-17 SRWQGQIADD
+17 RWQGQIADD

-37 KIENPGATK
+37 KIENPESTK
-46 GWGRRYKVRIMGIH
+46 GWGRRYKVRIMGLH
-60 DKEEESISSDQ
+60 DKEEETISSDQ
-71 LPWAQVEMPITG
+71 LPWAQVEMPITA
-83 GGGQAGAYM
+83 GGGQAGASA

-122 HNATTKLKQKIG
+122 HNATTQLKQKIG
-134 ETDSNF
+134 ESDSNF

-162 KYDQVTSRPKTA
+162 KYDQVTAKPKTKSA
-174 SEEKDVEVAEA
+174 QNDVENLES
-185 VGNEKNLINQFGLK
+185 VGKGLLNQFGLK
-199 KDLAATAEQLKD
+199 KDLTATAEQLKD
-211 ITNAQSQADL
+211 ITNARSQADAL
-221 LGLLGEAKEVFVKS
+221 ELIGEAKEIFVKS

-252 KKPEPGATCE
+252 TPPVAGATCE

-284 IVVAKPDD
+284 IVIAKPDD

-298 KAMQTVIDNITNK
+298 KAMQTVIDNLANK

-319 QGGGYIDMVSLKNPM
+319 QGGGYIDMVSMKKPLR
-334 ADLEKEIEGASQEM
+334 DLNKDIENSSQEM

-370 LSSAVSAMP
+370 LGSAVSAMP

-409 ETIGPILKESLNV
+409 STIGPILKESLNI
-422 NNILDKAKERAL
+422 NNILETAKQRAISV
-434 GMDMLDINIPLPK
+434 DMDINIPLPK
-447 ISDLA
+447 IASA
-452 NEAIGV
+452 AIGV
-458 LDSVKSNVAFPIRRS
+458 LDAVNTNVSFPTRRS
-473 TGKTPPPG
+473 TGKTAPPG
-481 VISGNGTKEDPWI
+481 VISGSGTKEDPWI

-503 IPMPPQ
+503 MPMPPQ

-518 PQQIPPLPEWIAQ
+518 PQDIPPLPEWIAQ

-542 EAKRGLVTST
+542 EAKKGLVTDIGERIVGLRKPT
-552 PDTSL
+552 KEEFE
-557 PPVVRQAVLIPPSV
+557 QQLI
-571 SEFSEQ
+571 Q
-577 IVSNANSD
+577 NSNTD
-585 GIADLTINS
+585 GIADLSISTNDAYTTP
-594 SVDVLT
+594 SV
-600 KPTVPICYAEDVAA
+600 PMCYAEDVAA
-614 KIIYANKKIID
+614 KIIYANKKAID
-625 DANNKIINN
+625 DANNKIMDN
-634 MNDFIGDMQTMMGIE
+634 MNAFIGDMQDMIGIE
-649 QQKASDLLPGL
+649 QQKGSDLLPGL
-660 EPGAIVNITDEEV
+660 EQGAIVNITDEEV
-673 LDQVRGGSN
+673 LDQVRGGSL
-682 YLTAKG
+682 YITADR

-725 GSGAQH
+725 AGGAQH
-731 FTWISQGTNYTNGN
+731 FTFISQGTNYTNGT

-763 MVVSGGAIQ
+763 MTVTGGAIQ

-827 NYQTGDVLKINGG
+827 NYQTGDVLKVNGG
-840 GFDAS
+840 AFDAS

-854 PKPKEKSAKKP
+854 PKPKDSKPKKP
-865 NDLSGLLSKLN
+865 NDLSGLLSKLS
-876 GIQGNLSKAL
+876 GIQGNLSQAL
-886 NFENMKTN
+886 QFENVKTN
-894 LFPFELPP
+894 LFDFELPP

-931 KNVNVDQLIP
+931 KNVNADQLIP
-941 DPEQALSFV
+941 DAEQALSFV
-950 QPQKGQPNITKLAE
+950 LPQNGQANINKLAD

-974 TAEGLVDDVTDTF
+974 TVDDVTNTL

>member
-7 LFNPEVYGNS
+7 LFNPEVFGQGFM
-17 SRWQGQIADD
+17 WQGQIADD

-71 LPWAQVEMPITG
+71 LPWAQVSMPITA
-83 GGGQAGAYM
+83 GGGQAGASA

-122 HNATTKLKQKIG
+122 HNATTALKQKIG

-140 APTSGYAEGKVPKT
+140 AATSGYAEGKVAKT

-162 KYDQVTSRPKTA
+162 KYDQVTSKPKTKSA
-174 SEEKDVEVAEA
+174 QNDVENLES
-185 VGNEKNLINQFGLK
+185 VGKGLLNQFGLK
-199 KDLAATAEQLKD
+199 KDLTATAEQLKD
-211 ITNAQSQADL
+211 IANAQSQADAL
-221 LGLLGEAKEVFVKS
+221 QLIGQAKEVFVKS

-241 RNRVKRANSPI
+241 RNRIKRANSPI
-252 KKPEPGATCE
+252 TPPVPGATCE

-298 KAMQTVIDNITNK
+298 KAMQTVIDNLTNK

-319 QGGGYIDMVSLKNPM
+319 QNGGYIDMVSMKNPL
-334 ADLEKEIEGASQEM
+334 ADMNREIENSSQEM

-370 LSSAVSAMP
+370 LASAVSAMP

-388 MKELTGQTTHSMYLD
+388 MKELTGQTTHKMYLD
-403 IGNNLS
+403 IGNDLS
-409 ETIGPILKESLNV
+409 STIGPVLKQSLNV
-422 NNILDKAKERAL
+422 DSILDIAKQRAL
-434 GMDMLDINIPLPK
+434 SIDMDINIPLPK
-447 ISDLA
+447 IAST
-452 NEAIGV
+452 AIGV
-458 LDSVKSNVAFPIRRS
+458 LDAVNTNVSFPTRRS
-473 TGKTPPPG
+473 TGKTPPKG
-481 VISGNGTKEDPWI
+481 VISGSGTKEDPWI
-494 SPASEAQGD
+494 SPASEAQGMLA
-503 IPMPPQ
+503 MPPQ
-509 EVLLPPPPP
+509 ELLMPPIP

-542 EAKRGLVTST
+542 EAKKGIVTSELPSAITNT
-552 PDTSL
+552 PTKE
-557 PPVVRQAVLIPPSV
+557 QFQEQLI
-571 SEFSEQ
+571 Q
-577 IVSNANSD
+577 NANTN
-585 GIADLTINS
+585 GIADLSISS
-594 SVDVLT
+594 SVDGIT
-600 KPTVPICYAEDVAA
+600 SPSVPMCYAEDVAA
-614 KIIYANKKIID
+614 KIIYANKKAID

-634 MNDFIGDMQTMMGIE
+634 MNDFIGDMQTLMGIE
-649 QQKASDLLPGL
+649 QQKGSDLLPGL

-673 LDQVRGGSN
+673 LDQVRGGSL
-682 YLTAKG
+682 YLTADR

-716 SGGLAGFGN
+716 SGGIVGFGI
-725 GSGAQH
+725 GSGVAQH
-731 FTWISQGTNYTNGN
+731 FTWVSQGTNYDGAGGGNGN
-745 QNATDVDTDG
+745 QNDTHVDTDG
-755 DGTGMKIN
+755 DGTGMRLN
-763 MVVSGGAIQ
+763 MVVSGGVIQ
-772 TIFVHTIGTGY
+772 TIFVHTTGTGY

-793 AGGGSSVAGN
+793 GAGGSSIAGN

-818 GIVIAKNGG
+818 GIKIAKNGG
-827 NYQTGDVLKINGG
+827 NYQTGDVLKVNGG
-840 GFDAS
+840 AFDAS

-854 PKPKEKSAKKP
+854 PKPKDSKPKKP
-865 NDLSGLLSKLN
+865 NDLSGLLSKLS
-876 GIQGNLSKAL
+876 GIQGNLSQAL
-886 NFENMKTN
+886 QFENVKTN
-894 LFPFELPP
+894 LFDFELPP

-941 DPEQALSFV
+941 DAEQALSFV
-950 QPQKGQPNITKLAE
+950 LPQNGQANINKLAD

-974 TAEGLVDDVTDTF
+974 NAAETF
-987 GIG
+987 GVG